1 MKINKRYLILSG
13 AFLILIFAY
22 FIFRSKVSGASLTA
36 IVKKS
41 NFEVIVTNTGELRS
55 KNYTE
60 VMAPTSELRNLGI
73 WQIKIT
79 NLVPE
84 GTTVKEGDFVAD
96 LDKTEI
102 MTKVN
107 EEQLNVNKRQS
118 EYTQTKLDTTLTM
131 RDARDELLNLKYAVE
146 EKKLVKDQS
155 IYEPPAVLRQAEI
168 DYEKAVRAYEQK
180 QENYKT
186 KREQSITKMQIVGS
200 DLEKAKSKLDA
211 LLSILQKLTVKA
223 PKGGMVIYKKDWD
236 GKKVIVGSTVGW
248 DATVAN
254 LPDLTTM
261 ESVTYVNE
269 VDIQKIKTG
278 QKVNIGLDAQPGK
291 KLLGIIK
298 SVASIGEQKANSEAK
313 VFEVVIDVISKDTTL
328 RPSMTTANSIVT
340 STIGNVLSIPI
351 EAIQN
356 AGNKS
361 FVYKKS
367 GSKIV
372 KQQIKT
378 GVFNE
383 NSAVVSEGLIEQDEV
398 FVSLPSDTSGAEF
411 IFLTPE
417 TKK

>member
-22 FIFRSKVSGASLTA
+22 FIFHSKASGAALTA

-55 KNYTE
+55 KNFTE
-60 VMAPTSELRNLGI
+60 IVAPTGELRSLYI
-73 WQIKIT
+73 YQIKIT
-79 NLVPE
+79 NLVAE

-96 LDKTEI
+96 LDKTEV

-107 EEQLNVNKRQS
+107 EEQLNVNKKQS
-118 EYTQTKLDTTLTM
+118 EYTQTQLDTTLTM

-146 EKKLVKDQS
+146 EKKLTKDQS

-168 DYEKAVRAYEQK
+168 DYEKAVRNYEQK
-180 QENYKT
+180 QENYKI

-200 DLEKAKSKLDA
+200 DLEKAKAKLDA
-211 LLSILQKLTVKA
+211 LMNIIQKLTVKA
-223 PKGGMVIYKKDWD
+223 PKDGMVIYKKDWD
-236 GKKVIVGSTVGW
+236 GKKVVVGSTVGW
-248 DATVAN
+248 NPTVAN

-278 QKVNIGLDAQPGK
+278 QKVVIGLDAQPGK
-291 KLLGIIK
+291 KLQGIVK

-328 RPSMTTANSIVT
+328 RPSMTTANNIVT
-340 STIGNVLSIPI
+340 STIGNVLSVPI

-361 FVYKKS
+361 FIYKKS
-367 GSKIV
+367 GSKIL

-383 NSAVVSEGLIEQDEV
+383 NSAVISEGLNDQDEV

-411 IFLTPE
+411 ISLLPA
-417 TKK
+417 KK

>member
-1 MKINKRYLILSG
+1 
-13 AFLILIFAY
+13 
-22 FIFRSKVSGASLTA
+22 
-36 IVKKS
+36 
-41 NFEVIVTNTGELRS
+41 
-55 KNYTE
+55 
-60 VMAPTSELRNLGI
+60 
-73 WQIKIT
+73 
-79 NLVPE
+79 
-84 GTTVKEGDFVAD
+84 
-96 LDKTEI
+96 
-102 MTKVN
+102 
-107 EEQLNVNKRQS
+107 
-118 EYTQTKLDTTLTM
+118 M

-168 DYEKAVRAYEQK
+168 DYEKAVRNYEQK

-200 DLEKAKSKLDA
+200 DLEKAKAKLGA
-211 LLSILQKLTVKA
+211 LMNVIQKLTVKA
-223 PKGGMVIYKKDWD
+223 PKSGMVIYKKDWD
-236 GKKVIVGSTVGW
+236 GKKVVVGSTVGW
-248 DATVAN
+248 DPTVAN
-254 LPDLTTM
+254 LPDLSTM

-313 VFEVVIDVISKDTTL
+313 VFEVVIDLISKDTTL
-328 RPSMTTANSIVT
+328 RPSMTTENSIIT
-340 STIGNVLSIPI
+340 STIGNVLSVPI

-356 AGNKS
+356 SGNKS

-367 GSKIV
+367 GNKIV
-372 KQQIKT
+372 KQQIRT

-383 NSAVVSEGLIEQDEV
+383 NSAVITEGLIEKDEV
-398 FVSLPSDTSGAEF
+398 FISFPSDTSGAEF
-411 IFLTPE
+411 IVLSST

>member
-1 MKINKRYLILSG
+1 MKINKRYLILSL
-13 AFLILIFAY
+13 AFLVVISAY
-22 FIFRSKVSGASLTA
+22 FIFRSKASGASLTA

-236 GKKVIVGSTVGW
+236 GKKVVVGSTVGW

-328 RPSMTTANSIVT
+328 RPSMTTSNSIVT
-340 STIGNVLSIPI
+340 STIGNVLSVPI

-367 GSKIV
+367 GIKIV

-383 NSAVVSEGLIEQDEV
+383 NSAVVAEGLIEQDEV

>member
-1 MKINKRYLILSG
+1 MKINKRYLVISAATLIVIFTY
-13 AFLILIFAY
+13 FL
-22 FIFRSKVSGASLTA
+22 FRSKASGTALTS

-60 VMAPTSELRNLGI
+60 VMAPTGELRSLGI

-79 NLVPE
+79 NLVAE

-107 EEQLNVNKRQS
+107 EEQLNVNKKQS
-118 EYTQTKLDTTLTM
+118 EYTQTKLDTTLAM

-146 EKKLVKDQS
+146 EKKLTKDQS

-168 DYEKAVRAYEQK
+168 DYEKAVRNYEQK

-200 DLEKAKSKLDA
+200 DLDKAKAKLDA
-211 LLSILQKLTVKA
+211 LMSIIQKLTVKA

-236 GKKVIVGSTVGW
+236 GKKVVVGSTVGW
-248 DATVAN
+248 DPTVAN

-291 KLLGIIK
+291 KLLGIVK
-298 SVASIGEQKANSEAK
+298 SVASIGEQKGNSEAK

-328 RPSMTTANSIVT
+328 RPSMTTSNNIIT
-340 STIGNVLSIPI
+340 STIGNVLSVPI
-351 EAIQN
+351 ESIQN

-367 GSKIV
+367 GLKIV

-383 NSAVVSEGLIEQDEV
+383 NSAVISEGLNEQDEV
-398 FVSLPSDTSGAEF
+398 FVSMPSDTSGAEF
-411 IFLTPE
+411 IALLPA
-417 TKK
+417 KK